1 MNVRRRPGTPRK
13 GRAITVPRVIATA
26 RDIMRRHLRE
36 EGWRMQDLGE
46 HWNVLP
52 GTVKFI
58 FWKKTPLPPQYVDAF
73 IDALKLDEFDA
84 LELRLQAAIEAG
96 WQLLPLKPHVLPGE

>member
-1 MNVRRRPGTPRK
+1 
-13 GRAITVPRVIATA
+13 
-26 RDIMRRHLRE
+26 
-36 EGWRMQDLGE
+36 MQDLDE

-73 IDALKLDEFDA
+73 ITALKLDEFDA
-84 LELRLQAAIEAG
+84 LELRLQAAIESG
-96 WQLLPLKPHVLPGE
+96 WQLAELKERVLL

>member
-1 MNVRRRPGTPRK
+1 MTRPVRKRPGGKIK
-13 GRAITVPRVIATA
+13 GRAITVPERVVTV
-26 RDIMRRHLRE
+26 RDHMRRHLRE
-36 EGWRMQDLGE
+36 EGWRMMDLGE

-73 IDALKLDEFDA
+73 IDALKLDDFDA
-84 LELRLQAAIEAG
+84 AQLRVQGAIEAG
-96 WQLLPLKPHVLPGE
+96 WQLHHLKKLIKV